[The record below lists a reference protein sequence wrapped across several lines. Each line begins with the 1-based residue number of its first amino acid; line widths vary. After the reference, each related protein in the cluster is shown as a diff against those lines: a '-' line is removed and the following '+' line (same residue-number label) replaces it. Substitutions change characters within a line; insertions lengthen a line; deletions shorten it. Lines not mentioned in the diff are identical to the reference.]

1 MIFPPQKTEP
11 LRSSMPFV
19 VSGWVHGFLLAW
31 VALSP
36 GSGPAA
42 PRSLYEQEIQPHE
55 KRIIWY
61 SVRDRLPDISPTG
74 AHKDPQP
81 PRAREKFNQTIVAG
95 AKDLPG
101 PRQMISMP
109 APEIKTPEPLPL
121 PNVVSVSPPPR
132 PLRPFTAPVEKRV
145 QSATVSL
152 PEATRVT
159 TTVDTRS
166 MPFETRVPKPEPRAF
181 DPPPPVRPKTPAPTA
196 LPEAPI
202 VTASVQ
208 GKKLPLALPD
218 PRAPR
223 RGFTPPPV
231 AQPKKSAPAALPEA
245 PNVTASVQGKNLPL
259 ALPDPHAPPR
269 AFTPPPASRPK
280 AQASTALPEA
290 PGVTAA
296 VHDKNLPF
304 ALPDPRAP
312 LRGFTP
318 PPASSLKAA
327 PQPEMPAAPEVVR
340 SASSGPSEV
349 SLAIVGM
356 NPAKA
361 PDFPTPPG
369 SRQAGFS
376 AGPEIRPNGSDG
388 GGNGSSAIEVPG
400 LLVRGGAKDNQPTLA
415 ANASPTSRESLLAAA
430 RTALSTPP
438 STSSVAGQPHATR
451 VSSAP
456 DPRLN
461 GRAIYTVAIQMPN
474 VTSYS
479 GSWIVWFAEH
489 EPQPGAPSHD
499 VRPPVPLRKVDPKYI
514 AAAAAEKVEG
524 TVRLF
529 AVIRKDGHVESV
541 ALLKHLDDRLDRS
554 AQEALAQWI
563 FQPALLDGS
572 PMDVDAVFEIP
583 FRLAP
588 KLDN

>member
-202 VTASVQ
+202 
-208 GKKLPLALPD
+208 
-218 PRAPR
+218 
-223 RGFTPPPV
+223 
-231 AQPKKSAPAALPEA
+231 
-245 PNVTASVQGKNLPL
+245 VTASVQGKNLPL